1 MQTKLTQLAHELVKA
16 LGQAHEYTT
25 WQYDDD
31 GTVTVTDDV
40 IKMVPK
46 MVQKMMGRSDCDTE
60 KYASP

>member
-16 LGQAHEYTT
+16 LGQAGRIG
-25 WQYDDD
+25 QYDDD

-46 MVQKMMGRSDCDTE
+46 LVQKMMGRSDCDTE